1 MPSTRVSRNVTRSNI
16 SRQRYV
22 ITKKK
27 HRVERTF
34 DVEVSAALHARTNSV
49 AAALA
54 GEFDIILGTVELTV
68 RPDRQIPYECRL
80 DALEVVGPW
89 VRRMINVRHVV
100 SIRFRE
106 VHGNVIPQPGNI
118 ADRGALDPTRDVHV
132 RRIVDTTAIRVQ
144 LLNERR
150 GR

>member
-1 MPSTRVSRNVTRSNI
+1 MKVSTT
-16 SRQRYV
+16 
-22 ITKKK
+22 
-27 HRVERTF
+27 
-34 DVEVSAALHARTNSV
+34 LHARTDSV

-54 GEFDIILGTVELTV
+54 GEFDVILGTVELTV
-68 RPDRQIPYECRL
+68 RPDRQIPYEGRL

-89 VRRMINVRHVV
+89 VGRMINVRHVV

-118 ADRGALDPTRDVHV
+118 ADRGAFDPTHDAHVSRVEDV
-132 RRIVDTTAIRVQ
+132 TTIRGQ

-150 GR
+150 RR